1 MSRVEPN
8 TIDFSPFAPAL
19 PPGRARVIPWVTVMA
34 GSLVTIIPV
43 IASLPLLPP
52 VGLIMLLTW
61 RLLARFSL
69 RPWAGA
75 PLGLFDD
82 IVSGQPIGSSML
94 LWSIVMIGIDLFE
107 QRLIL
112 RDFWQDWLLFA
123 AGIIFSVTAGRIIAI
138 PLGAHVDTML
148 LAQIVMAILLFPLT
162 ARLVAWIDR
171 KRGPA
176 E

>member
-1 MSRVEPN
+1 MTPPDVSP
-8 TIDFSPFAPAL
+8 IDFRPFAPPL
-19 PPGRARVIPWVTVMA
+19 PPGRARVIPWATVVA

-43 IASLPLLPP
+43 VASLPLLPP
-52 VGLIMLLTW
+52 MGLIMLLTW

-82 IVSGQPIGSSML
+82 IVSGQPIGASML
-94 LWSIVMIGIDLFE
+94 TWSIVMIAIDLIE
-107 QRLIL
+107 QRLIF
-112 RDFWQDWLLFA
+112 RDFWQDWLIA
-123 AGIIFSVTAGRIIAI
+123 AAAIVFCLTIGRLVAL
-138 PLGAHVDTML
+138 PLGAHVDTVL
-148 LAQIVMAILLFPLT
+148 VAQIVMSIMLFPFA
-162 ARLVAWIDR
+162 ARVVAWIDR